1 MSSPHTSPGNS
12 PAAASAAAGTIPSRP
27 PELRFIL
34 PEEKTELS
42 KVFGGAGLTHI
53 VLFGLLTLVFWM
65 RPPLENLVADLP
77 DLMPTEIVFLDEPG
91 PGGGGGGG
99 GSQSLAPPKTEKLPA
114 IKPKEETP
122 PPIPTPEPEPT
133 PEPTPPAAE
142 IPAVPIEA
150 PVAVVASTT
159 NTESE
164 SRGKGTGTGA
174 GTGSGSGIGSG
185 TGSGLGEG
193 FGGGTG
199 GGAYQVGS
207 GVSSPRPLNRPKPLY
222 TAEAMLRRIQGEVLL
237 SCVVLATGDMG
248 PCNII
253 KPLDNNNY
261 GLDNEALK
269 AASKWKF
276 EPGRKQGQPVPVQV
290 TIGIDFNMR

>member
-1 MSSPHTSPGNS
+1 VTYLIFG
-12 PAAASAAAGTIPSRP
+12 AILALLLYVRP
-27 PELRFIL
+27 PMDII
-34 PEEKTELS
+34 T
-42 KVFGGAGLTHI
+42 
-53 VLFGLLTLVFWM
+53 
-65 RPPLENLVADLP
+65 ADLP
-77 DLMPTEIVFLDEPG
+77 DLIPTEIVFLDQPG

-99 GSQSLAPPKTEKLPA
+99 GNKSILPPKTEPLPA

-150 PVAVVASTT
+150 PVAVVASGPPTD
-159 NTESE
+159 SA
-164 SRGKGTGTGA
+164 SLGKGTGTGA

-193 FGGGTG
+193 TGGGTG

-207 GVSSPRPLNRPKPLY
+207 GVSSPQPLNRPKPLY

-237 SCVVLATGDMG
+237 SCIVLATGDMG
-248 PCNII
+248 KCNIV

-276 EPGRKQGQPVPVQV
+276 APA
-290 TIGIDFNMR
+290 